1 MELKDFLNYSMNKQ
15 EESQITT
22 HLINVGA
29 AISRFPGLMRKVLE
43 FFSNED
49 SDIKEE
55 YNKIKLDDNELRE
68 ELTCAIIYGE
78 KYESQ
83 LFMQII
89 EEYVTAEDFHSIV
102 YQNVHEHGDGEG
114 YALACA
120 LLDDYYTYLET
131 GVWNGLSTKI

>member
-1 MELKDFLNYSMNKQ
+1 MDLKDFLNYSTNKK
-15 EESQITT
+15 EKAQITT

-29 AISRFPGLMRKVLE
+29 AISRFPGLMNKVIE
-43 FFSNED
+43 FFSND
-49 SDIKEE
+49 DIDIKEE
-55 YNKIKLDDNELRE
+55 YEKIKIDDNELRE

-78 KYESQ
+78 KYENQ

-89 EEYVTAEDFHSIV
+89 EEYVTDKDFHSIV

-131 GVWNGLSTKI
+131 GIWNGLSTVI